1 MMKKTIAILLA
12 LVMLLGMVV
21 ACTKTGT
28 DETPA
33 AAATTAT
40 KAPSA
45 TPEPIKGPYISE
57 EDYKAYIKHDLE
69 VVFSAIEDQLEG
81 DVYEAVKAAK
91 EAADTA
97 IDGVTTIADIRK
109 AYADGFKAIV
119 DAIPVAEGVYSYKK
133 ESDAELTNV
142 LGILEQYAV
151 VKGLTGISLFE
162 DAGYTLYNPRVTLGT
177 ENYIIGYGFGTLAEG
192 AITADLEYETN
203 EAWKRYY
210 HTFETSDPGTLN
222 YLNDQGAQVGDLYAY
237 IAGSYMENFMN
248 ETKDGYDWVPALA
261 KSKPEAV
268 NDEDGDGFATTW
280 RYEVRTGKDGLKYK
294 TGSELEDR
302 KAFDGREVVLEDY
315 ITPFK
320 LLLTQSNQL
329 FRGSEMANSDT
340 SAFVGIKAY
349 YDGSANGFNQEL
361 WDKVGIRAYE
371 EDGKSYLEFTFV
383 EPQKSF
389 YAMYYTSSSLYM
401 PIPQDFIDLVTVK
414 NYLGYN
420 TDKTETPVDN
430 TLSLGA
436 YYLERYDQ
444 DQQIVFAKN
453 PYYVYA
459 DTKYAIPGIHVKI
472 FPAAQEDTTAAFNEF
487 LAGHF
492 DAAGIPQEYLN
503 EYKND
508 PRARRANGTSNFK
521 LNVNA
526 TDEATWEYLF
536 GENGV
541 AKQTPKDSYWEV
553 KPALGNSHFVKA
565 LSYSIDRKTFADA
578 RGSIPS
584 VDYLSTNY
592 MSDPENGV
600 SYSSTDAH
608 KKAVET
614 LLEDTDGYGYSLEL
628 ARDYFR
634 MALTELEADGAY
646 TPGTKENPT
655 VIHIEIGWQVATHE
669 ERYHNEIKNFLET
682 AFNDDSVCGGAYK
695 LSVDFWVGNVW
706 SDIYYNKMMVGQ
718 FDLGFG
724 SISGNALNPLDFVSV
739 LSSDLSI
746 SNNFTLNWGTD
757 TNNPD
762 VYPIVYKNMRWS
774 YDALYKA
781 ANSTAIVADGR
792 NEKAVTVD
800 YTNLVK
806 NEDGSY
812 TGSFTLMPTQP
823 DSTTVEANKVVCCNY
838 ERYYNGDKA
847 YEEINLLDAQAL
859 VKKVMLLKGIDEK
872 VLKAALAEVE
882 KEESAAE
889 APAEEETAE
898 EETAEAPAEEEP
910 LDEAAVQEA
919 VAVYKQ
925 LLEQY
930 AQLVKVELKDGGV
943 LVVTFTVPA
952 EIAADYATGSGTSE
966 KPTGYTGFDLT
977 YTINIAGNESQAM
990 ESVEDTFE
998 VPEVAPAEG
1007 TPAA

>member
-1 MMKKTIAILLA
+1 MKKTLAMLLA
-12 LVMLLGMVV
+12 LVMVLSMVL
-21 ACTKTGT
+21 ACTKPAENPPAQQPEAQTQPETKPT
-28 DETPA
+28 DAPKQEAEP
-33 AAATTAT
+33 TAE
-40 KAPSA
+40 
-45 TPEPIKGPYISE
+45 PEPEIPWDGAYMDRD
-57 EDYKAYIKHDLE
+57 DYKAYIKNDLD
-69 VVFSAIEDQLEG
+69 VVISSIEDQLEN
-81 DVYEAVKAAK
+81 DTYAAVKAAREDADK
-91 EAADTA
+91 AIDEAATLA
-97 IDGVTTIADIRK
+97 EVRA
-109 AYADGFKAIV
+109 AYEAGFKAIV
-119 DAIPVAEGVYSYKK
+119 EAIPAADGVYSFKK

-302 KAFDGREVVLEDY
+302 KAFDGREVALEDY

-320 LLLTQSNQL
+320 LLLTQSNKL

-401 PIPQDFIDLVTVK
+401 PIPQEFIDLVTVK
-414 NYLGYN
+414 NYLSYN

-492 DAAGIPQEYLN
+492 DASGIPQEYLN

-526 TDEATWEYLF
+526 CDEATWELLF
-536 GENGV
+536 GENGK
-541 AKQTPKDSYWEV
+541 ATQTPKDSYWTV

-565 LSYSIDRKTFADA
+565 LSYSIDRKNFADA

-592 MSDPENGV
+592 MSDPENGI

-614 LLEDTDGYGYSLEL
+614 LLDDTDGYGYSLEL

-646 TPGTKENPT
+646 APGTKENPT

-682 AFNDDSVCGGAYK
+682 AFNDDSVCGGVYQ

-706 SDIYYNKMMVGQ
+706 TDIYYNKMMIGQ

-724 SISGNALNPLDFVSV
+724 SISGNPLNPLDFISV

-757 TNNPD
+757 TNDPD

-781 ANSTAIVADGR
+781 ANSTAIVSKGQ
-792 NEKAVTVD
+792 NTKAVNIE
-800 YTNLVK
+800 YTNVVK
-806 NEDGSY
+806 NEDGTY
-812 TGSFTLMPTQP
+812 TGSFTLTPAQP
-823 DSTTVEANKVVCCNY
+823 SETTLKADKIVCCNY
-838 ERYYNGDKA
+838 ERYYNGDGK
-847 YEEINLLDAQAL
+847 Y
-859 VKKVMLLKGIDEK
+859 DETPI
-872 VLKAALAEVE
+872 EFTE
-882 KEESAAE
+882 
-889 APAEEETAE
+889 
-898 EETAEAPAEEEP
+898 
-910 LDEAAVQEA
+910 
-919 VAVYKQ
+919 
-925 LLEQY
+925 
-930 AQLVKVELKDGGV
+930 ELKDGGV

-952 EIAADYATGSGTSE
+952 ELAADYAIGSGTSE
-966 KPTGYTGFDLT
+966 QPTGYTGFDLT
-977 YTINIAGNESQAM
+977 YTMSIAGNESQAM

-998 VPEVAPAEG
+998 VPEVEAAPAEE